1 MSMLSVGN
9 LDNKIIAASAQVP
22 VKPAEKP
29 KTQEQKKEKIS
40 SNTVMLLS
48 GASAL
53 ASIAIACI
61 AIARNRK
68 APKNLSSETV
78 KLEGNITKP
87 EKFPVVKPYTVE
99 VPEVKE
105 DKVQKV
111 IGKIFSYDE
120 KDENAI
126 KTAEEKIKGEI
137 SVLFKKFRDGGE
149 EIPEFKYRPSEV
161 VFKHPAPIVPDRRR
175 LNRDDLKAVFSF
187 VKNPQ
192 YNAKLSAEA
201 DVSGINEINVMRKLI
216 NEALPL
222 EDETYVYTGIRTQ
235 KVWDDFKPMEFA
247 EDIETGNIIKDKSF
261 VVTSRSYDEYLA
273 QVDPYNLGKEH
284 KDCGYILRIR
294 LPKGTKGFDYRR
306 CSGHDSPRGV
316 NALYVLPENSEI
328 KIRHTDDNSRIL
340 DCEYILPSA

>member
-9 LDNKIIAASAQVP
+9 LDNKIIAASAQVS

-40 SNTVMLLS
+40 SNTVLLLS
-48 GASAL
+48 GATAL
-53 ASIAIACI
+53 ASIAIGCI
-61 AIARNRK
+61 AASRSK
-68 APKNLSSETV
+68 KLPKPSASENLKNV
-78 KLEGNITKP
+78 IP
-87 EKFPVVKPYTVE
+87 EHAKFPSLKPYTVE

-120 KDENAI
+120 KEENAI

-137 SVLFKKFRDGGE
+137 SALFKRFRDGAE
-149 EIPEFKYRPSEV
+149 EIPEFQYRPYEV
-161 VFKHPAPIVPDRRR
+161 VFTHPAPIVPDRRR
-175 LNRDDLKAVFSF
+175 LNRDDLKTVFSF

-192 YNAKLSAEA
+192 YNAKLSAGA

-222 EDETYVYTGIRTQ
+222 EDEAYVYTGIRTQ
-235 KVWDDFKPMEFA
+235 KVWDDFKPLEFVK
-247 EDIETGNIIKDKSF
+247 DIETGAVIKDKSF

-306 CSGHDSPRGV
+306 CSGHDSSRGV